1 MRKDKFCLFW
11 KHLYIFRETSDLRY
25 SDFDCGYWT
34 GWILSNFPATLILGE
49 INFGWFQKVK
59 NCPFNNF
66 EGFELWFYEKRYAW
80 KCRKFPNIQ
89 NSELL
94 KWSKWQFW
102 GFKMTKIDFMKYLGD
117 RKSWIIHIMYSQLG
131 CPGLYALTN
140 QKY

>member
-94 KWSKWQFW
+94 KWSKWQFLGLLNNQNW
-102 GFKMTKIDFMKYLGD
+102 FHVKSKWQNNLFLPRCMHVAAMCLSVKM
-117 RKSWIIHIMYSQLG
+117 
-131 CPGLYALTN
+131 
-140 QKY
+140 